1 MIDFVVRRL
10 LSILQGG
17 TDCSYAKNEI
27 LEILETLEK
36 QYGYEVPNM
45 FEEFDK
51 LENEGE

>member
-10 LSILQGG
+10 LSILHFA
-17 TDCSYAKNEI
+17 TIENAKNEI
-27 LEILETLEK
+27 LEILHTLEN